1 MDGTVSAS
9 ESADYRPIS
18 VPVDGGDLT
27 AGSWGPEDGQLVI
40 AVHGITSNHLAMAS
54 LAAALPECRV
64 IAPDLRGRAGSAGL
78 PGPWGMARHAADVA
92 ALVNAVG
99 GGPVVVAG
107 HSMGGF
113 VVAELARTR
122 PELVAGLVLVD
133 GGLPLQLPPE
143 MDVAAAVTAS
153 LGPALQRLGMTFPT
167 REAYLDFWRP
177 HPALHAD
184 WSPMIETYLDYDLI
198 GDAPELH
205 SSVSAAAVSQDS
217 AELFERPPGDDVL
230 AGYSGPARL
239 LLVDKGLLGV
249 EPGLYSPAE
258 QSYWRAHLSH
268 VTVES
273 VPDLNH
279 YTLVTSS
286 AGAER
291 VAAAVRGFTG

>member
-1 MDGTVSAS
+1 MSAS
-9 ESADYRPIS
+9 ISSDYRRLSI
-18 VPVDGGDLT
+18 PVEGGDL
-27 AGSWGPEDGQLVI
+27 AVGCWGPEDGRTVV

-54 LAAALPECRV
+54 IAAALPECRV
-64 IAPDLRGRAGSAGL
+64 VAPDLRGRGESRNL
-78 PGPWGMARHAADVA
+78 PGPFGMARHAADVA
-92 ALVNAVG
+92 ALIDAVG

-122 PELVAGLVLVD
+122 PELVAGLVLID

-143 MDVAAAVTAS
+143 MDVATAVTAS
-153 LGPALQRLGMTFPT
+153 LGPALQRLGMTFLS

-184 WSPMIETYLDYDLI
+184 WSPMIETYLDYDLV
-198 GDAPELH
+198 GEAPELH
-205 SSVSAAAVSQDS
+205 SSVSADAVSQDS
-217 AELFERPPGDDVL
+217 AELFDRPPGDDVL

-239 LLVDKGLLGV
+239 LLVEKGLLGV

-258 QSYWRAHLSH
+258 QAYWRAQLPE
-268 VTVES
+268 VMVES

-279 YTLVTSS
+279 YTLVTSRV
-286 AGAER
+286 GAER
-291 VAAAVRGFTG
+291 IAAAVRGVMG